1 MLRCAALA
9 ALVIASLPVA
19 RDFTVVVH
27 VDNEVGALTR
37 AELSK
42 LFLKR
47 TTRWPSGASV
57 VPVEIAT
64 STVRESFFVAVH
76 GKSVQ
81 AVKAYWNQLIF
92 SGRDV
97 PPLEKTS
104 DEAVVAFVHANPNAV
119 GVVSHRASTE
129 GVKVIKVTD

>member
-1 MLRCAALA
+1 MIRCAALA
-9 ALVIASLPVA
+9 ALVVAALPVA

-27 VDNEVGALTR
+27 VDNGVGALTR
-37 AELSK
+37 AELSS
-42 LFLKR
+42 LFLKK
-47 TTRWPSGASV
+47 TTRWASGAPV

-64 STVRESFFVAVH
+64 STVRESFCVAVH
-76 GKSVQ
+76 GKSVR

-97 PPLEKTS
+97 PPIEKTS
-104 DEAVVAFVHANPNAV
+104 DEAVVAFVRTHPNAV
-119 GVVSHRASTE
+119 GVVSQRASTE